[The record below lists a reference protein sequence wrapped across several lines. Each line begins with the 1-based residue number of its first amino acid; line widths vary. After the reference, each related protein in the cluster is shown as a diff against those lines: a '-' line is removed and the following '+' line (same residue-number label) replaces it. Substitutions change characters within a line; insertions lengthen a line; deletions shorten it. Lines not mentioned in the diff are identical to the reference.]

1 MTPKNPA
8 RMPLKEKILLGG
20 LAAAAAIGAM
30 LLADPEAKA
39 DDAPAPQ
46 PVGHCQVDKPCD
58 PLTMLLGPPPV
69 NVSTP
74 SSWQDMLLPDGA
86 P

>member
-8 RMPLKEKILLGG
+8 RMPLHEKILLGG

-39 DDAPAPQ
+39 DDAPQ
-46 PVGHCQVDKPCD
+46 PVGHCQVDQPCD
-58 PLTMLLGPPPV
+58 PLTMLLGPPLV